1 MKTPTPNRTT
11 TLTHFQIQACKLL
24 IDGHDVKSVALQ
36 IGKDQT
42 TIRRWILLPDAVE
55 MLNAGKYSS
64 FQEAGLR
71 LAKSSYLASCV
82 LEEVMIS
89 PDTKDENRIRAATSI
104 LDQAMK
110 LSQNI
115 NLEMRI
121 HLLEIASSVEV
132 EGEDE

>member
-1 MKTPTPNRTT
+1 MKAITPNRTT

-82 LEEVMIS
+82 LEEVMTN

-104 LDQAMK
+104 LDYALK
-110 LSQNI
+110 LSQNLD
-115 NLEMRI
+115 LEMRI
-121 HLLEIASSVEV
+121 HLLEKAAKVEV
-132 EGEDE
+132 DEDE

>member
-1 MKTPTPNRTT
+1 MKTPAPNRTT
-11 TLTHFQIQACKLL
+11 TLTHFQVQACKLL

-82 LEEVMIS
+82 LEEVMIN

-104 LDQAMK
+104 LDHALK

-115 NLEMRI
+115 NLEQRI
-121 HLLEIASSVEV
+121 HLLEIASSVAV
-132 EGEDE
+132 DDDE